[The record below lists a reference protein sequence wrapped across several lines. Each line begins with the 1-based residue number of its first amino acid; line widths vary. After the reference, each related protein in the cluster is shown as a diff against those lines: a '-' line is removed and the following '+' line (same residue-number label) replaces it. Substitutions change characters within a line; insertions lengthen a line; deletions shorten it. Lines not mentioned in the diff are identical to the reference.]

1 MSELEKK
8 RNQRKQSN
16 DRIGKYASYAALP
29 FAVGCVLDLTIG
41 DKGRDSITVA
51 TGNPEFPP
59 LTIIGIVAT
68 IGLLVYFG
76 AKGKLKSEE

>member
-16 DRIGKYASYAALP
+16 NRIGKYASYAALP

-41 DKGRDSITVA
+41 DKGSDSMTVA
-51 TGNPEFPP
+51 IGNQELPQF
-59 LTIIGIVAT
+59 TIIWIVAT
-68 IGLLVYFG
+68 M
-76 AKGKLKSEE
+76 

>member
-16 DRIGKYASYAALP
+16 DKIGKYASYASLP
-29 FAVGCVLDLTIG
+29 LVTGCVIDMTIG
-41 DKGRDSITVA
+41 DKGRDAIIVA
-51 TGNPEFPP
+51 TGNPKFPA
-59 LTIIGIVAT
+59 LTIIGFFVT

-76 AKGKLKSEE
+76 AKGKLKSDE